1 MLSLPANL
9 KRFRPTNRLHRKL
22 PFPATPQQRIA
33 QITAVTKP
41 FDLAQP
47 FPRDRWYDLE
57 NFAPQVLV
65 GSASDLLR
73 LHSRTAQPTA
83 LKLGSVDHAI
93 FVLTQCG
100 HSPLSDVMRVSL
112 WQAYGVP
119 LFELFIGPRGRL
131 LASECE
137 AHEGW
142 HVEPGTHFSLVQR
155 KLLLEVRLRKGIQTG
170 LTAEFDHT
178 LCPCGREGL
187 RLVNIDGHAV
197 WAVRKELAAT
207 A

>member
-1 MLSLPANL
+1 MLTLTTNL
-9 KRFRPTNRLHRKL
+9 SRFRPRNRSHRKL

-33 QITAVTKP
+33 QISAVSKP
-41 FDLAQP
+41 FDFAQP
-47 FPRDRWYDLE
+47 FPRDRWHDLA
-57 NFAPQVLV
+57 NFQPQALV

-73 LHSRTAQPTA
+73 LHSRIEPGVLT
-83 LKLGSVDHAI
+83 LNSVDHAV

-100 HSPLSDVMRVSL
+100 HSPLSDVLRVSL
-112 WQAYGVP
+112 WQAFGVP
-119 LFELFIGPRGRL
+119 LFELFIGSRGRL

-142 HVEPGTHFSLVQR
+142 HIEPGNHFSLVNG
-155 KLLLEVRLRKGIQTG
+155 KLLVEVPLRKGIHTG
-170 LTAEFDHT
+170 LRAEFDRT
-178 LCPCGREGL
+178 LCPCGREGV